1 MKAVICHTLG
11 PSDTLVIEE
20 IDNPIAGD
28 DDVVVDVTSAALNF
42 FDTLI
47 IEGKYQY
54 RPSLPFSPGAE
65 FAGTISAIGA
75 GVTGLDLGTR
85 VMGFAGW
92 GTCREKVLS
101 KADRVVPIPD
111 EVSDDIAAGIIVTY
125 GTSYYA
131 LKDRGNLQSGETLAV
146 LGASGGVGL
155 AAVELGKA
163 MGARVIACAS
173 SEEKLQFCRDHG
185 ADETVNY
192 SGVDLKDALKELTG
206 GQGVDVV
213 YDPVGGD
220 YAEQALRACG
230 WGGRFLVIGFAAGA
244 IPRIPLNLPLLK
256 SNSII
261 GVFWGASVERDTA
274 TYRDNN
280 RQIMAWIAEG
290 VLNPHVDEIYSLD
303 DTPKALDAIA
313 NRKVKGKV
321 VVRP

>member
-1 MKAVICHTLG
+1 MNNNNLASKK
-11 PSDTLVIEE
+11 E
-20 IDNPIAGD
+20 INCY
-28 DDVVVDVTSAALNF
+28 LNRKNSSNNVNSF
-42 FDTLI
+42 EFSKRS
-47 IEGKYQY
+47 GKE
-54 RPSLPFSPGAE
+54 A
-65 FAGTISAIGA
+65 
-75 GVTGLDLGTR
+75 
-85 VMGFAGW
+85 
-92 GTCREKVLS
+92 
-101 KADRVVPIPD
+101 
-111 EVSDDIAAGIIVTY
+111 
-125 GTSYYA
+125 
-131 LKDRGNLQSGETLAV
+131 
-146 LGASGGVGL
+146 
-155 AAVELGKA
+155 
-163 MGARVIACAS
+163 
-173 SEEKLQFCRDHG
+173 
-185 ADETVNY
+185 
-192 SGVDLKDALKELTG
+192 DALKELTG